1 MYERMQTM
9 NEPPP
14 KKIQQKK
21 TQIVTVA
28 HEKLLVL
35 VLTSSFSFSQHT
47 TSQIQ
52 LYLTKDGFVE
62 INSI

>member
-9 NEPPP
+9 NE
-14 KKIQQKK
+14 QKK
-21 TQIVTVA
+21 KYNKKPQIVTVA
-28 HEKLLVL
+28 NEKLLVL
-35 VLTSSFSFSQHT
+35 VLTSSSSFSQHT

>member
-9 NEPPP
+9 NE
-14 KKIQQKK
+14 QKK
-21 TQIVTVA
+21 KYNKKPQIVKVA

-35 VLTSSFSFSQHT
+35 VLTSSSSFSQHT

>member
-9 NEPPP
+9 NEQ
-14 KKIQQKK
+14 KKKYNKK
-21 TQIVTVA
+21 TQIVAVA
-28 HEKLLVL
+28 HEKLFVL
-35 VLTSSFSFSQHT
+35 VLTSSSSFSQHT

>member
-9 NEPPP
+9 NE
-14 KKIQQKK
+14 QKK
-21 TQIVTVA
+21 KYNKKPQIVTVA

-35 VLTSSFSFSQHT
+35 VLTSSSSFSQHT